1 MPDPREMRN
10 ETMLPLNQFKRLDVR
25 PLLAR
30 GEEPFPV
37 IRKQVG
43 SLKPDQGLIII
54 APFLP
59 SPLIELLG
67 SEGFHSKVEPGE
79 AGSWIVYFWRETA

>member
-1 MPDPREMRN
+1 
-10 ETMLPLNQFKRLDVR
+10 MLPLNQFKRLDVR

-37 IRKQVG
+37 IRKRVAA
-43 SLKPDQGLIII
+43 LKPDQGLFIV

-67 SEGFHSKVEPGE
+67 SEGFDSKIERGE